1 MAGDGERLSNEDL
14 ARSYTD
20 SITTDFEAEE
30 VGGVDGDN
38 TSAAAG
44 AKSTADAIR
53 SLMAS
58 AATEVNLDAA
68 AISSVAGDFAAWD
81 ELMSR

>member
-53 SLMAS
+53 SLMS
-58 AATEVNLDAA
+58 GAANEVNLDAA